1 VGEAFLPVAK
11 AALASFIFVADIN
24 LIKRTSARAALK
36 TVCSLRK
43 PTDLRAL
50 LQRRA
55 KITHNMGKKTVIRSG
70 KYSSKKV
77 EKGVGPKKKVYNSLA
92 GERPTAS
99 VARALQAAADS

>member
-43 PTDLRAL
+43 PTDLRNL

-55 KITHNMGKKTVIRSG
+55 KITHNIGKKTVIRSG